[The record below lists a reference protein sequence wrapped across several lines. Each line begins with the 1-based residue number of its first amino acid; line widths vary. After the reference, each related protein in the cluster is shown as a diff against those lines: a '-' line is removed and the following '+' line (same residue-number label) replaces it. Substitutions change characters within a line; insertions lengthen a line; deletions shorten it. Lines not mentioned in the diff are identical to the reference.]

1 MEVVFT
7 STTSYL
13 SNMGDEDTAEKK
25 LIHLAAKASM
35 QFEAQIIPEYDGT
48 TDIVEWMMRDL

>member
-13 SNMGDEDTAEKK
+13 GNMGDEDTAEKK
-25 LIHLAAKASM
+25 LIHLAAKAPM
-35 QFEAQIIPEYDGT
+35 QFDAQIIPEYDGT
-48 TDIVEWMMRDL
+48 TTS